1 MAEHAI
7 TYTNTKAHLIH
18 FSFTHSLL
26 QPVVRIMFA
35 LPIIFLAW
43 QLFQLVEHR
52 QYPMFLK
59 IGIVVGGV
67 LIAVIFILGLHLA
80 MSSFLFMGRG
90 KDPGV
95 LTSHTVTLNENGVS
109 EVTPAGNANQNW
121 NSILD
126 VRRTPNFILIYTQRH
141 AAHVI
146 PLNAFASRKAA
157 DEFYD
162 FALRHWLDS
171 AHNPL

>member
-1 MAEHAI
+1 MAEHTI
-7 TYTNTKAHLIH
+7 TYTNTKSHLVH
-18 FSFTHSLL
+18 FSFTHSLR

-59 IGIVVGGV
+59 IAIVVGGV

-90 KDPGV
+90 KNPGV
-95 LTSHTVTLNENGVS
+95 LTAHTVTLNENGVS
-109 EVTPAGNANQNW
+109 ETTPAGSSNQNW
-121 NSILD
+121 KSILE
-126 VRRTPNFILIYTQRH
+126 VRRTANFILIYTQRH
-141 AAHVI
+141 AAHLI
-146 PLNAFASRKAA
+146 PLNAFPSRQAA
-157 DEFYD
+157 HDFYN
-162 FALRHWLDS
+162 FAQS
-171 AHNPL
+171 AFMKSM